1 MGVLG
6 PLTTER
12 TKYDS
17 DDQSSMVSEPGS
29 EPALSSVSEQ
39 DVAMLSSD
47 DGDDDDDDD
56 NEEPPTSRGRPILCR
71 SNAEKQAVAQINR
84 APTPVMSPNTS
95 NSNLPGHIRGRHPQE
110 HASSDRVEVPSPIDE
125 DEVPTPPSA
134 AEAAGSQ
141 LQMLSVNDVEMT
153 TDDEI
158 PTISVQTER
167 SMQLDG
173 TERGGFDQIG
183 GTPDLTII
191 RKTRARSGALSA
203 GEGSPMRES
212 PIAGPDGFSTKRGF
226 SMGYRADCEKC
237 QQKVPGHMNHLY

>member
-1 MGVLG
+1 MGSLG
-6 PLTTER
+6 PVSAER
-12 TKYDS
+12 PKYDS

-29 EPALSSVSEQ
+29 EPALSQVSEE

-47 DGDDDDDDD
+47 DDA
-56 NEEPPTSRGRPILCR
+56 PKIRGRPVLSR
-71 SNAEKQAVAQINR
+71 SNAERSVVAQVPR
-84 APTPVMSPNTS
+84 APTPVMSPKMTNGTLS
-95 NSNLPGHIRGRHPQE
+95 GHVRARHPQE
-110 HASSDRVEVPSPIDE
+110 HASSDRIDVPSPIDE

-141 LQMLSVNDVEMT
+141 LEMLSVNDVEMST
-153 TDDEI
+153 GDDL
-158 PTISVQTER
+158 PTITVGSER

-173 TERGGFDQIG
+173 TESNQFDQIE
-183 GTPDLTII
+183 GTPDMTLM

-203 GEGSPMRES
+203 GEGSPMRDR
-212 PIAGPDGFSTKRGF
+212 AGSGSDGFTSKRGF